1 MHEQKYRRH
10 DHYTTSLGQT
20 VDNDTNTM
28 TVNDSGPALM
38 QDVHFIDKLAHFDR
52 ERIPERVV
60 HAKGAGAHGYFQ
72 PYAEMSCFTRAKFL
86 RDSSVITPVFVRFST
101 VIGSKGSADTARDP
115 RGFAVK
121 FYTEDGIFDIVGNHL
136 PVFFIRDAIKFPD
149 LIHSLKPSPKD
160 NIIHRERFWDFVS
173 LSPEAMHMITFV
185 YSDEGTIKSYR
196 HINGF
201 GVNTYVWINAQNQ
214 RFLVKYHWL
223 TQQGV
228 EYIDQKEATLLAGTD
243 PDVAV
248 RDLYQA
254 IERGDSI
261 QYELNV
267 QIMNEEDAQYLPFD
281 PMDDTKVWPE
291 RLFPLL
297 KVGMMTLNANPKNFF
312 AETEQVAMCP
322 ANLIDGVMLSN
333 DKMLQGRSFSYADTQ
348 RYRLGSN
355 FSQLPINRSM
365 SPVNTL
371 TQDGFM
377 RYHASSS
384 NINYSPNSLNGNRPY
399 VNFNPVSYHYH
410 ACGEVERKPI
420 QRIDDFSQ
428 PRDRYRTMT
437 EVEKDHLASNI
448 VDELKYA
455 NREIQD
461 RVLALFARVDDD
473 YARRVKTYLEQAK

>member
-1 MHEQKYRRH
+1 
-10 DHYTTSLGQT
+10 
-20 VDNDTNTM
+20 
-28 TVNDSGPALM
+28 
-38 QDVHFIDKLAHFDR
+38 
-52 ERIPERVV
+52 
-60 HAKGAGAHGYFQ
+60 
-72 PYAEMSCFTRAKFL
+72 
-86 RDSSVITPVFVRFST
+86 
-101 VIGSKGSADTARDP
+101 
-115 RGFAVK
+115 
-121 FYTEDGIFDIVGNHL
+121 
-136 PVFFIRDAIKFPD
+136 
-149 LIHSLKPSPKD
+149 
-160 NIIHRERFWDFVS
+160 
-173 LSPEAMHMITFV
+173 
-185 YSDEGTIKSYR
+185 
-196 HINGF
+196 
-201 GVNTYVWINAQNQ
+201 
-214 RFLVKYHWL
+214 
-223 TQQGV
+223 
-228 EYIDQKEATLLAGTD
+228 
-243 PDVAV
+243 
-248 RDLYQA
+248 
-254 IERGDSI
+254 
-261 QYELNV
+261 
-267 QIMNEEDAQYLPFD
+267 MNEEDAQYLPFD